1 MTDHS
6 RNQPTLTLNDNRQI
20 PQLGF
25 GTWEIDREDAKDA
38 VSTAL
43 DAGFWLVDTAAVYG
57 NEKEVGEGIG
67 EWSDIFLQTK
77 IWNES
82 QGYDRTLKA
91 ADKCLARLGRE
102 HVDMLLIHWPQPE
115 KDLFVDTWKAL
126 IELRDQ
132 GKAKSIGV
140 SNFRAEDLKRIV
152 DETGV
157 TPALNQIE
165 LHPSFQQRE
174 MRKLHDE
181 MGIVTQSWSPLGQGN
196 AFSNDTISAIAE
208 ETGQSAPAVVIRWHI
223 QCGLSTLPRSTDPD
237 HIRDN
242 FTALDFELSDE
253 QMKRIDDLD
262 SEDGRMGPHPGEF
275 NS

>member
-1 MTDHS
+1 MTD
-6 RNQPTLTLNDNRQI
+6 QPTLTLNDDRQI

-25 GTWEIDREDAKDA
+25 GTWNIDPSEAAQA

-43 DAGFWLVDTAAVYG
+43 EAGYWLVDTAAIYK
-57 NEKEVGEGIG
+57 NEEGVGKGIG
-67 EWSDIFLQTK
+67 DWSDIFLQTK

-91 ADKCLARLGRE
+91 ADKCLDRLGRE

-115 KDLFVDTWKAL
+115 RGLFVDTWKAL

-140 SNFRAEDLKRIV
+140 SNFREEDLKRIV

-157 TPALNQIE
+157 VPALNQIE
-165 LHPSFQQRE
+165 LHPSFQQRD
-174 MRKLHDE
+174 MRKVHEE
-181 MGIVTQSWSPLGQGN
+181 MGIVTQSWSPLGQGDTMN
-196 AFSNDTISAIAE
+196 ADAIKSLAE
-208 ETGQSAPAVVIRWHI
+208 ETGQSAAAIVIRWHI
-223 QCGLSTLPRSTDPD
+223 QHGLSVLPRSTNPD

-242 FTALDFELSDE
+242 FTALDFELTDE
-253 QMKRIDDLD
+253 QMAKIDELD
-262 SEDGRMGPHPGEF
+262 SADGRIGPEPGKF
-275 NS
+275 ND

>member
-1 MTDHS
+1 MTD
-6 RNQPTLTLNDNRQI
+6 QPTLAINDDRRI

-25 GTWEIDREDAKDA
+25 GTWNIDADKAADCVRA
-38 VSTAL
+38 AL
-43 DAGFWLVDTAAVYG
+43 DAGYWLVDTAAIYG

-77 IWNES
+77 IWNAS
-82 QGYDRTLKA
+82 QGYDRTLAA

-102 HVDMLLIHWPQPE
+102 HVDMLLIHWPCPE
-115 KDLFVDTWKAL
+115 KGLFVETWKAL

-140 SNFRAEDLKRIV
+140 SNFREEDLKRIV

-157 TPALNQIE
+157 VPALNQIE
-165 LHPSFQQRE
+165 LHPGFQQRA
-174 MRKLHDE
+174 MREVHDA

-196 AFSNDTISAIAE
+196 AFGNDTIEAIAA

-223 QCGLSTLPRSTDPD
+223 QSGLSTLPRSTNPE
-237 HIRDN
+237 HIRGN
-242 FTALDFELSDE
+242 FGALSFELSDD
-253 QMKRIDDLD
+253 QMLRIDALD
-262 SEDGRMGPHPGEF
+262 RADGRIGPDPAHF
-275 NS
+275 NG

>member
-1 MTDHS
+1 MTDY
-6 RNQPTLTLNDNRQI
+6 PLLTLNDDRQI

-25 GTWEIDREDAKDA
+25 GTWEIDPEDAAGA
-38 VSTAL
+38 VKTAL
-43 DAGFWLVDTAAVYG
+43 EAGYWLIDTAAVYG

-67 EWSDIFLQTK
+67 DWSDIFLQTK

-91 ADKCLARLGRE
+91 ADKCLSRLGRD
-102 HVDMLLIHWPQPE
+102 HVDMLLIHWPCPE
-115 KDLFVDTWKAL
+115 KGLFVETWKAL

-140 SNFRAEDLKRIV
+140 SNFREEDLKRIV

-157 TPALNQIE
+157 VPALNQIE
-165 LHPSFQQRE
+165 LHPTFQQRE

-196 AFSNDTISAIAE
+196 AFGNETIEAIAE

-223 QCGLSTLPRSTDPD
+223 QCGLSTLPRSTNPD
-237 HIRDN
+237 HIRSN
-242 FTALDFELSDE
+242 FTALDFELTDE

-262 SEDGRMGPHPGEF
+262 SDDGRMGPNPGEF